1 MAEHARP
8 RRLPD
13 SHEMRTLRRR
23 AYEELALAI
32 DLSNG
37 DLPANWLSQGD
48 RDLQALRDRDDP
60 EWRFLLMRVSG
71 DEVSGE
77 FPQPSWG
84 DPHRRL
90 ERWGTLGAV
99 LLLAAVAVFVL
110 FAPIWFVGAV
120 AFVLLVGG
128 LYVAYELGA
137 RTALK
142 AIGAGLVALV
152 AAAFLLLVVPP
163 WSIVAIVL
171 GLAGVASVVIAVN
184 AAREGRRLDE
194 VAILAASKQQQQQ
207 PGETRS
213 DAESGGP
220 ALLG

>member
-8 RRLPD
+8 RPLPD
-13 SHEMRTLRRR
+13 SHKMRTLRRR

-48 RDLQALRDRDDP
+48 RDLQSLRERDDP
-60 EWRFLLMRVSG
+60 EWRFLLMRLSG

-90 ERWGTLGAV
+90 ERWGTFGAV

-120 AFVLLVGG
+120 AFVLLVGA
-128 LYVAYELGA
+128 LCVAYELGV

-152 AAAFLLLVVPP
+152 AAALLLLVAPP
-163 WSIVAIVL
+163 WSIVALVL
-171 GLAGVASVVIAVN
+171 GLAGIASAVVAVD
-184 AAREGRRLDE
+184 AALEGRRRDAS
-194 VAILAASKQQQQQ
+194 AISAASKQQER

-213 DAESGGP
+213 DADPGGP
-220 ALLG
+220 TLLG